1 MIEKMIKLHFSNK
14 LKVGKINVEKLLK
27 KKNKILITLL
37 KFRYVFTSLF

>member
-27 KKNKILITLL
+27 KKKILITLL